1 VSDEIPLGSDLHSRW
16 ENILAE
22 MDIQSV
28 PIHLLKS
35 ITITMMDSSEKTF
48 EVEEY
53 IKKGL
58 TSKEVETL
66 LETFVD
72 EYDEEID
79 TLDFHLNIEALA
91 NEVGEK
97 TKRLL
102 G

>member
-1 VSDEIPLGSDLHSRW
+1 
-16 ENILAE
+16 

>member
-1 VSDEIPLGSDLHSRW
+1 
-16 ENILAE
+16 
-22 MDIQSV
+22 
-28 PIHLLKS
+28 
-35 ITITMMDSSEKTF
+35 MDSSEKTF

>member
-1 VSDEIPLGSDLHSRW
+1 VTDEIPLGSDLHSRW
-16 ENILAE
+16 ESILAE
-22 MDIQSV
+22 LDIQSV

-35 ITITMMDSSEKTF
+35 ITITMMDGSEKIF

-58 TSKEVETL
+58 SSKEVETL
-66 LETFVD
+66 LEDFV
-72 EYDEEID
+72 EENDEEID

-91 NEVGEK
+91 EEVGEK